1 MKIETERLIIVELK
15 MDMADAVHKNSLD
28 EDNIRFVP
36 DEVFYTIKEASDTIA
51 YLMEQYDT
59 LSGPLAYAIIIK
71 KLEKILDKNKSY

>member
-15 MDMADAVHKNSLD
+15 MDMVEAVHKNSLD

-51 YLMEQYDT
+51 RLMEQYLT
-59 LSGPLAYAIIIK
+59 LSWHLSMQLLLN
-71 KLEKILDKNKSY
+71 KLERISDMSK